1 MDLPKVKGIYKE
13 NSKLA
18 HLTWFK
24 VGGNAD
30 ILFKPLDEEDLADF
44 LKKIEKKVPITI
56 IGAGSNVIIR
66 DKGVEG
72 VVVKLANSFTEIDTL
87 ANGNLLVGAGCLNF
101 NLAKYAQINSIKG
114 FEFLVGIPGTIG
126 GGVAMNA
133 GSYGSEFQD
142 IVANVHA
149 LDRRGNKVLFS
160 NKDMGF
166 EYRKNSLTE
175 GYIFTKVEFMTSAGI
190 EEEIKKKMQEI
201 SNARASTQPIT
212 EKTGGSTF
220 ANPAACRAWELID
233 KAGLR
238 GAKVG
243 GAMMSD
249 KHCNFMINT
258 GNASAA
264 DLENL
269 GELVIERVK
278 EKTGIELKWEIK
290 RIGRK

>member
-1 MDLPKVKGIYKE
+1 MDLPKVKGTYKE

-30 ILFKPLDEEDLADF
+30 IIFKPLDEEDLAEF
-44 LKKIEKKVPITI
+44 LKQIDKKIPITI

-66 DKGVEG
+66 DKGIEG
-72 VVVKLANSFTEIDTL
+72 VVIKLVNSFTEIETL
-87 ANGNLLVGAGCLNF
+87 PDGNLLVGAGCLNF
-101 NLAKYAQINSIKG
+101 NLAKYAQVNAIKG

-126 GGVAMNA
+126 GGVSMNA
-133 GSYGSEFQD
+133 GSYGSEFKD
-142 IVANVHA
+142 IVVRVHA
-149 LDRRGNKVLFS
+149 LDRNGNKIVFA

-166 EYRKNSLTE
+166 EYRKHSIPE
-175 GYIFTKVEFMTSAGI
+175 GYIFTKVEFLANPGD
-190 EEEIKKKMQEI
+190 EEGIKKRMQEI
-201 SNARASTQPIT
+201 SIARSSTQPIT

-220 ANPAACRAWELID
+220 ANPVTCKAWELID

-238 GAKVG
+238 GVKIG

-258 GNASAA
+258 GSASAS

-269 GELVIERVK
+269 GELVIDRVK
-278 EKTGIELKWEIK
+278 EKTGIELKWEI
-290 RIGRK
+290 RG

>member
-1 MDLPKVKGIYKE
+1 
-13 NSKLA
+13 
-18 HLTWFK
+18 
-24 VGGNAD
+24 
-30 ILFKPLDEEDLADF
+30 
-44 LKKIEKKVPITI
+44 
-56 IGAGSNVIIR
+56 
-66 DKGVEG
+66 
-72 VVVKLANSFTEIDTL
+72 
-87 ANGNLLVGAGCLNF
+87 
-101 NLAKYAQINSIKG
+101 
-114 FEFLVGIPGTIG
+114 
-126 GGVAMNA
+126 
-133 GSYGSEFQD
+133 
-142 IVANVHA
+142 
-149 LDRRGNKVLFS
+149 
-160 NKDMGF
+160 
-166 EYRKNSLTE
+166 
-175 GYIFTKVEFMTSAGI
+175 
-190 EEEIKKKMQEI
+190 MQEI

>member
-1 MDLPKVKGIYKE
+1 MDLPKVKGVYKE
-13 NSKLA
+13 DSKLA

-44 LKKIEKKVPITI
+44 LKQIDKKTPVTI

-66 DKGVEG
+66 DKGIEG
-72 VVVKLANSFTEIDTL
+72 VVVKLANSFTEIETL
-87 ANGNLLVGAGCLNF
+87 PNGNLLVGAGCLNF
-101 NLAKYAQINSIKG
+101 NLAKYAQVNTIKG

-133 GSYGSEFQD
+133 GSYGSEFKD
-142 IVANVHA
+142 IVVNVHA
-149 LDRRGNKVLFS
+149 LDKNGKKIVFAA
-160 NKDMGF
+160 KDMGF
-166 EYRKNSLTE
+166 EYRKNSLPE
-175 GYIFTKVEFMTSAGI
+175 WYIFTKVEFLANHGD
-190 EEEIKKKMQEI
+190 EEEIKKRMQEI
-201 SNARASTQPIT
+201 SAARASTQPIT

-220 ANPAACRAWELID
+220 ANPATCKAWELID

-238 GAKVG
+238 GAKIG

-258 GNASAA
+258 GNASAS

-269 GELVIERVK
+269 GELVINRVK

>member
-1 MDLPKVKGIYKE
+1 MDLPKVKGVYKE
-13 NSKLA
+13 DSKLA

-44 LKKIEKKVPITI
+44 LKQIDKKTPITI

-66 DKGVEG
+66 DKGIEG
-72 VVVKLANSFTEIDTL
+72 VVVKLANSFTEIETL
-87 ANGNLLVGAGCLNF
+87 PGGNLLVGAGCLNF
-101 NLAKYAQINSIKG
+101 NLAKYAQVNTIKG

-133 GSYGSEFQD
+133 GSYGAEFKD
-142 IVANVHA
+142 IVTSVHA
-149 LDRRGNKVLFS
+149 LDRNGNKMLFTGE
-160 NKDMGF
+160 DMGF
-166 EYRKNSLTE
+166 GYRKNSLPE
-175 GYIFTKVEFMTSAGI
+175 GYIFTKVEFLVNHGD
-190 EEEIKKKMQEI
+190 EEEIKKRMQEI
-201 SNARASTQPIT
+201 STARASTQPIT

-220 ANPAACRAWELID
+220 ANPATCRAWELID

-238 GAKVG
+238 GAKIG

-258 GNASAA
+258 GNASAS

-269 GELVIERVK
+269 GELVINRVK